1 DAIRDGGGCLAGRL
15 GVGRGGRRTAG
26 AGARGRGADAVRAR
40 RARRRLGGRPD
51 ACGGGGRRGG
61 PARTG
66 RGGARRAQL
75 RRCTGRTGR
84 RADRRPPVP
93 GGVRRRERAG
103 PRGVVPVRLAQRGG
117 PPVDRRARG
126 RLAAAAR
133 GRVRGAG
140 PDGRPD
146 RPHPRPGD
154 PAPRRH
160 AHRTGRPRRLARRP
174 PGHLRQVPAGR
185 GGPAARRGR
194 APGRRAL
201 GAGPHGHRALAD
213 VLPPPRTGPDPAR
226 VGRARLTGGYGRARA
241 SDARP
246 TDEER
251 RDGRMAGHWA
261 DFQYEI
267 YLNGMTGAVPRL
279 PTDLTR
285 LEQLTEQRL
294 GPGPVGYVAGSA
306 GDGST
311 ARANR
316 AALDRHRIVPR
327 MLRDV
332 HERDL
337 SVRVLGRELP
347 APLALTPVG
356 VLSIMHPGAEPAAA
370 RAAAARGVPFVLS
383 SASSTPME
391 EVAEAMGGAERW
403 FQLYWPKDVEVARSF
418 LARARA
424 AGYTALVVTLDT
436 PRLSGRPRALDQA
449 YLPFLHGVGTA
460 NYFTDPAFRA
470 GLAKPVHED
479 PNAAVMHF
487 VGMFSDPA
495 KTWPD
500 LAFLRENWDGPIVL
514 KGILHPDDARLA
526 ADAGMDGVVVSNHG
540 GRQVA
545 GSVAAAD
552 ALPRVAEAVGDRL
565 DVLFDSGVR
574 TGDDVFK
581 ALALGGRAGGRRGG
595 RRGPRRRVLAGRPGH
610 VAGAVGAGR
619 AGHGGARRPRD
630 GPRRTRPPARPTA
643 GRPAGVRPGPRRAGR
658 AAPGGAG
665 ADTGRSGSPPLR
677 PVGSHHG
684 FGQPG
689 VPGGRRDGPAARQQV
704 LVLPHRFGRPA
715 LVHGPVAHLDD
726 EVGVRVSGGGSEGQ
740 LFVPAGLQLALRGE
754 VVAHVV
760 GPAVV

>member
-1 DAIRDGGGCLAGRL
+1 
-15 GVGRGGRRTAG
+15 
-26 AGARGRGADAVRAR
+26 
-40 RARRRLGGRPD
+40 
-51 ACGGGGRRGG
+51 
-61 PARTG
+61 
-66 RGGARRAQL
+66 
-75 RRCTGRTGR
+75 
-84 RADRRPPVP
+84 
-93 GGVRRRERAG
+93 
-103 PRGVVPVRLAQRGG
+103 
-117 PPVDRRARG
+117 
-126 RLAAAAR
+126 
-133 GRVRGAG
+133 
-140 PDGRPD
+140 
-146 RPHPRPGD
+146 
-154 PAPRRH
+154 
-160 AHRTGRPRRLARRP
+160 
-174 PGHLRQVPAGR
+174 
-185 GGPAARRGR
+185 
-194 APGRRAL
+194 
-201 GAGPHGHRALAD
+201 
-213 VLPPPRTGPDPAR
+213 
-226 VGRARLTGGYGRARA
+226 
-241 SDARP
+241 
-246 TDEER
+246 
-251 RDGRMAGHWA
+251 MAGHWA

-294 GPGPVGYVAGSA
+294 GPGPIGYVAGSA

-347 APLALTPVG
+347 APLALAPVG

-436 PRLSGRPRALDQA
+436 PLLSWRPRDLDQA

-581 ALALGGRAGGRRGG
+581 ALALGARA
-595 RRGPRRRVLAGRPGH
+595 VLLGRPYVYGL
-610 VAGAVGAGR
+610 AL
-619 AGHGGARRPRD
+619 D
-630 GPRRTRPPARPTA
+630 GE
-643 GRPAGVRPGPRRAGR
+643 AGVDHVVRCLLAE
-658 AAPGGAG
+658 
-665 ADTGRSGSPPLR
+665 
-677 PVGSHHG
+677 
-684 FGQPG
+684 
-689 VPGGRRDGPAARQQV
+689 
-704 LVLPHRFGRPA
+704 
-715 LVHGPVAHLDD
+715 LD
-726 EVGVRVSGGGSEGQ
+726 
-740 LFVPAGLQLALRGE
+740 LTLALSGH
-754 VVAHVV
+754 AGPGTV
-760 GPAVV
+760 GPGDLVTAPA